1 MSVPATTFEEVIVKK
16 LYALTA
22 IAVGVLQ
29 TQQVLAYVQPVAV
42 TGSVPIETQ
51 VMPAMG
57 RLQATLAEILT
68 TETQI
73 GTAIVQASDKQVAVI
88 SEAARAQREAD
99 IFGRQTER
107 LERAREQYSVADSIC
122 SESASGVAATVGKV
136 SRAQTAVLASG
147 AGVGS
152 AVVQKTIASE
162 PVASRQGGY
171 RSAAMHAQ
179 YCTQSESAQYG
190 GTDLCPQVSS
200 LPGGDIEMR
209 SLIDGAGAV
218 GKAPDLTFNQD
229 QVDAGMAYMKN
240 SARHDGGRAPGK
252 GDIQSATGREY
263 QGLMTQ
269 YKAIQSAATQP
280 QLDIIAASQA
290 NPATQEALQEALQ
303 NPSAAEYFA
312 STGSQQAQRTGV
324 MSEREFEAF
333 EVGRRY
339 ANTAYETDLQALS
352 GDNLMRELVRVQ
364 SLGNWLQLGLKN
376 DQRQAN
382 IIAGQQ
388 LALAADAKYVP
399 QLQELGA
406 KMSSGVTAHEN

>member
-1 MSVPATTFEEVIVKK
+1 MKR
-16 LYALTA
+16 LHALTA

-57 RLQATLAEILT
+57 GLQATLAEILT

-263 QGLMTQ
+263 QGLITQ

>member
-16 LYALTA
+16 RYALTA

-57 RLQATLAEILT
+57 GLQATLAEILT

-324 MSEREFEAF
+324 MSERELEAF

-352 GDNLMRELVRVQ
+352 GDNLIRELVRVQ

>member
-1 MSVPATTFEEVIVKK
+1 M
-16 LYALTA
+16 
-22 IAVGVLQ
+22 
-29 TQQVLAYVQPVAV
+29 
-42 TGSVPIETQ
+42 
-51 VMPAMG
+51 
-57 RLQATLAEILT
+57 
-68 TETQI
+68 
-73 GTAIVQASDKQVAVI
+73 
-88 SEAARAQREAD
+88 
-99 IFGRQTER
+99 
-107 LERAREQYSVADSIC
+107 
-122 SESASGVAATVGKV
+122 
-136 SRAQTAVLASG
+136 
-147 AGVGS
+147 
-152 AVVQKTIASE
+152 VQKTIASE

>member
-16 LYALTA
+16 RYALTA

-57 RLQATLAEILT
+57 GLQATLAEILT

>member
-1 MSVPATTFEEVIVKK
+1 MIVKK
-16 LYALTA
+16 RYALTA

-57 RLQATLAEILT
+57 GLQATLAEILT

>member
-1 MSVPATTFEEVIVKK
+1 MKK
-16 LYALTA
+16 RYALTA

-57 RLQATLAEILT
+57 GLQATLAEILT

-324 MSEREFEAF
+324 MSERELEAF

-352 GDNLMRELVRVQ
+352 GDNLIRELVRVQ

>member
-1 MSVPATTFEEVIVKK
+1 MHRR
-16 LYALTA
+16 YMLTA
-22 IAVGVLQ
+22 LAIGLLGA
-29 TQQVLAYVQPVAV
+29 TQAFASAMPVAV
-42 TGSVPIETQ
+42 VSSIPVTLEL
-51 VMPAMG
+51 MPAMEG
-57 RLQATLAEILT
+57 LQATLAEILT

-73 GTAIVQASDKQVAVI
+73 GTAIVQSSDKQVAVI
-88 SEAARAQREAD
+88 TEAARAQREAD
-99 IFGRQTER
+99 TFGRQVER
-107 LERAREQYSVADSIC
+107 LERAREQYRVAENIC
-122 SESASGVAATVGKV
+122 SESASGVAVTVGKV
-136 SRAQTAVLASG
+136 SRSG
-147 AGVGS
+147 ASILATGSGVSS
-152 AVVQKTIASE
+152 AAVRKTIASL
-162 PVASRQGGY
+162 PVAPRQGGY
-171 RSAAMHAQ
+171 RSAAMHAA
-179 YCTQSESAQYG
+179 YCTESEAAQYG
-190 GTDLCPQVSS
+190 GTDLCPQVSN

-209 SLIDGAGAV
+209 SLVDGAGAV

-229 QVDAGMAYMKN
+229 QIDAAMAYMKN

-252 GDIQSATGREY
+252 GEIQSASGREY

-280 QLDIIAASQA
+280 QLDMIAASRA
-290 NPATQEALQEALQ
+290 NPATKEALQETLQ
-303 NPSAAEYFA
+303 SPSAAEYFA
-312 STGSQQAQRTGV
+312 STGSQEAQRTRV

-339 ANTAYETDLQALS
+339 ANTAYETDLQAMS
-352 GDNLMRELVRVQ
+352 SENLTRELVRVQ

-399 QLQELGA
+399 QLQELGS

>member
-16 LYALTA
+16 RYALTA

-57 RLQATLAEILT
+57 GLQATLAEILT

-352 GDNLMRELVRVQ
+352 GDNLIRELVRVQ

>member
-1 MSVPATTFEEVIVKK
+1 MKK

-57 RLQATLAEILT
+57 GLQATLAEILT
-68 TETQI
+68 TETQV

-107 LERAREQYSVADSIC
+107 QERALEQYSVPDSIC

-339 ANTAYETDLQALS
+339 ANNAYETDLQALS

>member
-1 MSVPATTFEEVIVKK
+1 MIVKK
-16 LYALTA
+16 RYALTA

-57 RLQATLAEILT
+57 GLQATLAEILT

-399 QLQELGA
+399 QLQELGS

>member
-1 MSVPATTFEEVIVKK
+1 MKK
-16 LYALTA
+16 RYALTA

-57 RLQATLAEILT
+57 GLQATLAEILT

-303 NPSAAEYFA
+303 NPSAAEYFV

>member
-1 MSVPATTFEEVIVKK
+1 MKK
-16 LYALTA
+16 RYALTA

-57 RLQATLAEILT
+57 GLQATLAEILT

>member
-1 MSVPATTFEEVIVKK
+1 MKK
-16 LYALTA
+16 RFALTA

-57 RLQATLAEILT
+57 GLQATLAEILT

>member
-16 LYALTA
+16 RYALTA

-51 VMPAMG
+51 VMPAMAG
-57 RLQATLAEILT
+57 LQATLAEILT

>member
-1 MSVPATTFEEVIVKK
+1 MKK

-352 GDNLMRELVRVQ
+352 GDNLTRELVRVQ

>member
-1 MSVPATTFEEVIVKK
+1 MKK

-339 ANTAYETDLQALS
+339 ANTAYETDLQSLS

>member
-1 MSVPATTFEEVIVKK
+1 MKK

-29 TQQVLAYVQPVAV
+29 TQHALAYVQPVAV

-51 VMPAMG
+51 VMPAMAG
-57 RLQATLAEILT
+57 LQATLAEILT

-179 YCTQSESAQYG
+179 YCTPSEAAQYG

-312 STGSQQAQRTGV
+312 STGSQQAQSTGV

-352 GDNLMRELVRVQ
+352 GDNLMREMVRVQ

-406 KMSSGVTAHEN
+406 KMSTGVTAHGN

>member
-1 MSVPATTFEEVIVKK
+1 MKK

-57 RLQATLAEILT
+57 GLQATLAEILT

-290 NPATQEALQEALQ
+290 NPATQQALQEALQ

>member
-1 MSVPATTFEEVIVKK
+1 MIMKR

-42 TGSVPIETQ
+42 TASVPITAQ
-51 VMPAMG
+51 VMPAMAG
-57 RLQATLAEILT
+57 LQATLAEILT

-107 LERAREQYSVADSIC
+107 QERALEQYSVPDSIC

>member
-1 MSVPATTFEEVIVKK
+1 MKRR
-16 LYALTA
+16 YALTA
-22 IAVGVLQ
+22 LAVGCLCATQ
-29 TQQVLAYVQPVAV
+29 TFASVVPVAV
-42 TGSVPIETQ
+42 VSSVPVTAQIMPSMIE
-51 VMPAMG
+51 
-57 RLQATLAEILT
+57 LQATLGEILT

-88 SEAARAQREAD
+88 AESAHAQREAD

-122 SESASGVAATVGKV
+122 SESASGVAASVANV
-136 SRAQTAVLASG
+136 SRAQASQLATG
-147 AGVGS
+147 AGVS
-152 AVVQKTIASE
+152 NAVVRKTIASE

-171 RSAAMHAQ
+171 RSAAMHAA
-179 YCTQSESAQYG
+179 YCTPSEAAQYG

-200 LPGGDIEMR
+200 LPGGDTEMR
-209 SLIDGAGAV
+209 SLLDGAGAV
-218 GKAPDLTFNQD
+218 GKAPDLTFNQH

-240 SARHDGGRAPGK
+240 SARHDGGRVPGK
-252 GDIQSATGREY
+252 GEIQSATGREY

-280 QLDIIAASQA
+280 QLDMIAASQA
-290 NPATQEALQEALQ
+290 NPATREALQEALQ
-303 NPSAAEYFA
+303 SPSAAEYFA
-312 STGSQQAQRTGV
+312 SMGSPEAQRSGV
-324 MSEREFEAF
+324 MSERELEAF

-339 ANTAYETDLQALS
+339 ANTAYETDLQAMS
-352 GDNLMRELVRVQ
+352 ADNLTRELVRVQ
-364 SLGNWLQLGLKN
+364 SLNNWLQLGLKN

-399 QLQELGA
+399 QLQSLGA
-406 KMSSGVTAHEN
+406 TMSAGVTAHEN